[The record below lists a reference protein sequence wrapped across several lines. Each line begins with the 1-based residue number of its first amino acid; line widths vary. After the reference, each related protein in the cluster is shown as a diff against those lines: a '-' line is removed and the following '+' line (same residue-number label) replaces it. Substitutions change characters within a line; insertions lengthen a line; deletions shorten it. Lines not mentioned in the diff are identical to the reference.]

1 MKVTLYIKATVY
13 MEMIVYIEVIVFEIM
28 LKHSLICSSVITRGG
43 ANLMMSPWVGLASK
57 PLLLNCMQTSKAS
70 YSEINV
76 RNIFYQSSIA
86 SYKQVN
92 INARNFQIPPKDSQT
107 CFMD

>member
-1 MKVTLYIKATVY
+1 MEATVYIEATVY
-13 MEMIVYIEVIVFEIM
+13 MEMTVYMEEIVFEIM

-70 YSEINV
+70 YSEMDV
-76 RNIFYQSSIA
+76 RNIFYLSSLG
-86 SYKQVN
+86 SYIQVN
-92 INARNFQIPPKDSQT
+92 VNARNFQRLPKAGL
-107 CFMD
+107 